1 MHVGVKI
8 SDHAISRWRERIN
21 PASKASDDQVIV
33 AINKLLSHAVPVRLR
48 SARGRIDQLL
58 THGQG
63 AQHLRSGDVLLVV
76 VDKVVTSVYWYD
88 RPRWE
93 TL

>member
-1 MHVGVKI
+1 MRI

-21 PASKASDDQVIV
+21 PASTESDSQVTAVIT
-33 AINKLLSHAVPVRLR
+33 KLLTNALPVRLR

-58 THGQG
+58 THGEE
-63 AQHLRSGDVLLVV
+63 AQHLRSGDALLVV

-88 RPRWE
+88 RTRWE